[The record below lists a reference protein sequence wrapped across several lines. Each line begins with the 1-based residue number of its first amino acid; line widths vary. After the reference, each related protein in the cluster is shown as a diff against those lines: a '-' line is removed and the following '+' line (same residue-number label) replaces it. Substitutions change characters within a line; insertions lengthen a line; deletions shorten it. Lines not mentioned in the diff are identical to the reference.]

1 MSHSQVTIPGIRG
14 FRAALA
20 AFAVVLGSLAI
31 WVLAPE
37 FLRPS
42 TVGFTTDPQLAER
55 GYRNRA
61 AAVAAGRVGLIR
73 GDLWSE
79 AAFSY
84 GNLLWSRDKN
94 APGAERPPLKETR
107 AVTERAIGYAPH
119 DSRLWLLLA
128 ASHFQSERSNGVS
141 AALKMSYYT
150 GPNTIEIMPERLGL
164 ALQSHALEDDEFRAL
179 VRHDIRVAVM
189 RKAEFMPALI
199 VAYANAPPAGKQFVE
214 KSLSELDPSA
224 LAVIR
229 LQEGPSTTPF
239 SADRPSR

>member
-1 MSHSQVTIPGIRG
+1 MSHSQVTTSAIRG

-20 AFAVVLGSLAI
+20 AFAVLLGGLAI

-37 FLRPS
+37 VLRPS
-42 TVGFTTDPQLAER
+42 TVGFTTDPQLAELS
-55 GYRNRA
+55 YRHRA
-61 AAVAAGRVGLIR
+61 AAVAAARIGLIR

-84 GNLLWSRDKN
+84 GNMLWSADKN
-94 APGAERPPLKETR
+94 APGAERPPMKETR

-128 ASHFQSERSNGVS
+128 ASDLQSERFNAVS
-141 AALKMSYYT
+141 AALRMSYYT
-150 GPNTIEIMPERLGL
+150 GPNTTEIVPERLGL
-164 ALQSHALEDDEFRAL
+164 ALHSHALEDDEFRAL

-189 RKAEFMPALI
+189 RKAELMPALI

-214 KSLSELDPSA
+214 KSLSELDPST

-229 LQEGPSTTPF
+229 SQGASSTTPF
-239 SADRPSR
+239 SADGPSR

>member
-1 MSHSQVTIPGIRG
+1 MSHSQVTTPVVRA
-14 FRAALA
+14 FRAGLV
-20 AFAVVLGSLAI
+20 AFAVILGSLAI

-37 FLRPS
+37 VLRPS
-42 TVGFTTDPQLAER
+42 PTGFTTDPQLAEQS
-55 GYRNRA
+55 YRHRA
-61 AAVAAGRVGLIR
+61 AALAAARIGLIR

-84 GNLLWSRDKN
+84 GNILWSSDK
-94 APGAERPPLKETR
+94 APSAERPPMEEMR
-107 AVTERAIGYAPH
+107 AVTQRAIGYAPH

-128 ASHFQSERSNGVS
+128 AIDFRSERFNAVS

-150 GPNTIEIMPERLGL
+150 GSNTIELMPERLGL
-164 ALQSHALEDDEFRAL
+164 ALQSHGLEDDEFRAL

-189 RKAEFMPALI
+189 RKAEFMQALI
-199 VAYANAPPAGKQFVE
+199 AAYASASSAGKQFVE

-224 LAVIR
+224 LAVVR
-229 LQEGPSTTPF
+229 SKGASSTTPF